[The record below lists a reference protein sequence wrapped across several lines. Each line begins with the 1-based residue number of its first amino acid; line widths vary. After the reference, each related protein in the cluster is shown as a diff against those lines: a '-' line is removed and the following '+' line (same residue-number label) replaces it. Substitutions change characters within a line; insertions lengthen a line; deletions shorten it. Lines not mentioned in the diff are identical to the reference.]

1 MVGFLWV
8 DVAAHN
14 DYDAEAVDIAQRH
27 ATAALRRLADC
38 RAPEARP
45 GTGAGGAAAA
55 AAAAAGAAGGGGDS
69 GEGRAEGSV
78 VGMAVGGEEVAW
90 AFYTRLWE
98 ADQVEPGVRSTPFLE
113 PFLST
118 RNND

>member
-45 GTGAGGAAAA
+45 GTGAGGAAA
-55 AAAAAGAAGGGGDS
+55 GGGGGS
-69 GEGRAEGSV
+69 GEGRAGGSV

>member
-27 ATAALRRLADC
+27 ATAALRRLADY
-38 RAPEARP
+38 RAPGARP
-45 GTGAGGAAAA
+45 GTGAGGAAA
-55 AAAAAGAAGGGGDS
+55 GGGGDS
-69 GEGRAEGSV
+69 GEERAGGSV

-98 ADQVEPGVRSTPFLE
+98 ADQVEPGVRETPFLE

>member
-55 AAAAAGAAGGGGDS
+55 GGGGS
-69 GEGRAEGSV
+69 GEGRAGGSV

-113 PFLST
+113 PFSST